1 MAYLIKGQEDETG
14 LDMEAAVADIA
25 DGLGLE
31 SVDAGDDGGDVDG
44 VEPLGDAG
52 TTAVDKPADADV
64 EAPEATDTGA
74 PTSESA
80 PKTWRPEAAKAWETL
95 PPEVKAEVLKR
106 EEDMFKGIESY
117 KGEAALGKA
126 VKEVVTPFMPALQA
140 AGIEPISH
148 INKLL
153 HAHQILSTAPLER
166 KQAIF
171 QSLASEYGV
180 TLGEAG
186 DAPYIDPQIANLNKT
201 IDDLR
206 SRLDTTDR
214 IKAEATREELKKEID
229 TFAAN
234 PANVYFDEVANDIA
248 HLLKTKAV
256 GTLAEAYEKAVWMNP
271 TVRAK
276 EVARLAAEKE
286 SQAKAESAEKASKA
300 AKATAANVKTTQKQ
314 GRGTAPV
321 GSLDDTLTEVL
332 GNIKSRS

>member
-1 MAYLIKGQEDETG
+1 MADLIEGQEDETG

-31 SVDAGDDGGDVDG
+31 SVDATDDGGDVDAL
-44 VEPLGDAG
+44 EPLDS
-52 TTAVDKPADADV
+52 
-64 EAPEATDTGA
+64 TDTGTA
-74 PTSESA
+74 DTLADTDVKVSAAADTEASAADPA
-80 PKTWRPEAAKAWETL
+80 PKTWRPDAAKAWETL

-106 EEDMFKGIESY
+106 EEDMFKGIEGY
-117 KGEAALGKA
+117 KAEAAIGKA
-126 VKEVVTPFMPALQA
+126 IKEVVSPFMPALQS

-153 HAHQILSTAPLER
+153 HAHQILSTAPLEQ

-186 DAPYIDPQIANLNKT
+186 DAPYTDPQIIGLNKT
-201 IDDLR
+201 IDELR

-214 IKAEATREELKKEID
+214 IKVEATREELKKEVD
-229 TFAAN
+229 TFATD
-234 PANVYFDEVANDIA
+234 PKNVYFDEVANDIA

-276 EVARLAAEKE
+276 EVARLTAEKE
-286 SQAKAESAEKASKA
+286 AQAKAESAEKASKA